1 VSGQTSLQY
10 FIMYI
15 LSELTPKEQRFFQPV
30 ESSKFGGLL
39 TFLDENNEEITIER
53 TIDSLTIYS
62 KNEPSHKE
70 EVLQHYSKGFT
81 KQTYMSVYSFSA
93 IDLLHIR
100 NIIELEFGNILF
112 NVDLGSATNIE
123 IAESNIERET
133 GKIFKKAGRIPLLNK
148 ELQNL
153 DELAVTERK
162 LKKQESL
169 YAEIKLE

>member
-70 EVLQHYSKGFT
+70 EVLEHYLKGLT
-81 KQTYMSVYSFSA
+81 KQTDIPIYSFSD
-93 IDLLHIR
+93 IKLLNIR
-100 NIIELEFGNILF
+100 NL
-112 NVDLGSATNIE
+112 
-123 IAESNIERET
+123 
-133 GKIFKKAGRIPLLNK
+133 
-148 ELQNL
+148 
-153 DELAVTERK
+153 TE
-162 LKKQESL
+162 QE
-169 YAEIKLE
+169 